1 MAGGTPDDVR
11 AHIESITTR
20 THRETQRLAD
30 ALRRREWP
38 GEGDRS
44 EPGAL
49 AWLTRWHAS
58 GPIPLTPACG
68 CADGNC
74 LVCN

>member
-1 MAGGTPDDVR
+1 MAGETPDDVR
-11 AHIESITTR
+11 AHIESISAR
-20 THRETQRLAD
+20 SHRDAQRLAD

-38 GEGDRS
+38 GGGDRS

-49 AWLTRWHAS
+49 AWLTRWRAS
-58 GPIPLTPACG
+58 GPAPLSPACG
-68 CADGNC
+68 CADGRC